1 MSIPASF
8 IESLNGILIFEVDKQ
23 EFCINNKFVSEILN
37 PADISLNSNAK
48 NILVFEYS
56 NSLLKIID
64 SENFF
69 YDEGKK
75 FTNLTRLLIF
85 DFSGKK
91 FGLLVDNVKEIVAED
106 RNFVEKFMDE
116 VPPDEKDGYI
126 SALLKLDG
134 RSIKFLDIEKIYK
147 EKVGV

>member
-75 FTNLTRLLIF
+75 FTNFTRLLIF